1 MQMKLRPFLACP
13 MLFAALAVLATP
25 ARADRDRVQFGADI
39 VVPPGESVHDAVCF
53 FCSVDAKGTV
63 DHDVVAFFGD
73 VHIATHSNHDVVNFF
88 GNVHIDDNATVA
100 HDVVNFF
107 GTVHLGENASIGN
120 DMVAMFGAVHAAD
133 SASVTGNRVIEPGW
147 LLLIPLMIFGGIA
160 ALIVSAIRNYRH
172 RQLYAA
178 GYYPPPPP
186 PPPMPRA

>member
-1 MQMKLRPFLACP
+1 MNLRPILASIS
-13 MLFAALAVLATP
+13 LFGALAFAATP
-25 ARADRDRVQFGADI
+25 ARADRDRVQFGSNI
-39 VVPPGESVHDAVCF
+39 VVAPGQSIHDAVCF
-53 FCSVDAKGTV
+53 FCSVDAKGDV

-88 GNVHIDDNATVA
+88 GNTRIDDNASVS

-107 GTVHLGENASIGN
+107 GTIHLGQNASVGN
-120 DMVAMFGAVHAAD
+120 DMVAMFGNVRSAD

-160 ALIVSAIRNYRH
+160 ALIVNAIRDYRH

-186 PPPMPRA
+186 PPPVQPRA